1 MERWDVRLSGGQVQ
15 IIRIARAIYQNLKIL
30 IMDKPTGSLDI
41 EMKSYIIKNIK
52 KIWSVK
58 LVIVSHRKTALT
70 ECSSIFKINDKGN
83 LIKV

>member
-1 MERWDVRLSGGQVQ
+1 
-15 IIRIARAIYQNLKIL
+15 
-30 IMDKPTGSLDI
+30 MDKPTGSLDI